1 MLTFPIALRFNNYI
15 AHPYWPEQEKLIN
28 ITKESGMNRARSD
41 EKRRKALRDYLA
53 ARNMTMEDFEVLERA
68 ANRQFYTFGTTL
80 PDGFGQQHDPDE
92 ICVPAHQMYGCLAQ
106 AADLA
111 SGSIRV
117 ARLEQIRTVLRVSS
131 IATGCTKPAG
141 VWERFVLVKS
151 GTGQTLSN
159 QRALRVNQY
168 LGVFDGTGFISFNE
182 DSVPLKKV
190 ADFLAYAGREIGA
203 GASRKMGWGRFTVR
217 FGEPVEV
224 PAADPTAMVEALDE
238 IRERKR
244 A

>member
-1 MLTFPIALRFNNYI
+1 MQTYPVTLHFDSYI

-41 EKRRKALRDYLA
+41 EKRIKALRDYLA
-53 ARNMTMEDFEVLERA
+53 ARGMTMEDFEALERR
-68 ANRQFYTFGTTL
+68 ANRQFYTFGDTL
-80 PDGFGQQHDPDE
+80 PDGFGLPQDRDAAE

-111 SGSIRV
+111 STSIRV
-117 ARLEQIRTVLRVSS
+117 ARLDQIRTVLRVSN
-131 IATGCTKPAG
+131 IATGQHQASG

-168 LGVFDGTGFISFNE
+168 LKSFVGEGFVAFN
-182 DSVPLKKV
+182 DDAIALKKV
-190 ADFLAYAGREIGA
+190 VDFLSYAGREIGA

-217 FGEPVEV
+217 IGDAIDMPQ
-224 PAADPTAMVEALDE
+224 PNPVEALE
-238 IRERKR
+238 QRRERKR